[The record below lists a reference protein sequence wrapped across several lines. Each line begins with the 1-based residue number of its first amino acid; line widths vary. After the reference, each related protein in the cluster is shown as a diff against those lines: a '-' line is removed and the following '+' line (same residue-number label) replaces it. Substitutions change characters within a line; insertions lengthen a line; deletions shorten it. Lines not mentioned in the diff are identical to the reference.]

1 MLHCSIF
8 WFMWGVQLNA
18 LSIITPKYRVVST
31 VSSFFPFIY
40 SRVAVLLFLGENN
53 MATVF
58 SGLNVRLAVRLL
70 STRWFSTVCI
80 LCCIIGKFVPCVSM
94 HRSSANPCPSVNSVF
109 MMSNA

>member
-1 MLHCSIF
+1 
-8 WFMWGVQLNA
+8 MWGVQLNA
-18 LSIITPKYRVVST
+18 LSIVTPKYRVEST

-80 LCCIIGKFVPCVSM
+80 LCCIIGKFVPWVRM
-94 HRSSANPCPSVNSVF
+94 HKSSANPCPSVNSVF
-109 MMSNA
+109 IISSA